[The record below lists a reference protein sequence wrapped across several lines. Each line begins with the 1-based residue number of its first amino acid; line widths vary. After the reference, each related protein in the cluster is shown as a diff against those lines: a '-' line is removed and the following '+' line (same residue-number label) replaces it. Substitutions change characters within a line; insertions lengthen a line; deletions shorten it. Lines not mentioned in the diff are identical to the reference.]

1 MGDIRNGTAYFQ
13 RGGEPMKAIVLSRDK
28 VVKIR
33 YNEDDKRNDLL
44 DALMTVQGMEVIDRG
59 YRG

>member
-1 MGDIRNGTAYFQ
+1 
-13 RGGEPMKAIVLSRDK
+13 MKATVLSRDK

-33 YNEDDKRNDLL
+33 YTDKDKLNDLL
-44 DALMTVQGMEVIDRG
+44 DALMTVPGLELQDRG

>member
-1 MGDIRNGTAYFQ
+1 
-13 RGGEPMKAIVLSRDK
+13 MKAIVLSRDK

-33 YNEDDKRNDLL
+33 YNEDDKLNELL
-44 DALMTVQGMEVIDRG
+44 EALTTVPGMELTDRG

>member
-1 MGDIRNGTAYFQ
+1 
-13 RGGEPMKAIVLSRDK
+13 MKAIVLSRDK

-33 YNEDDKRNDLL
+33 YNEGDKLTDLL
-44 DALMTVQGMEVIDRG
+44 EALMTVPGLEIQDRG

>member
-1 MGDIRNGTAYFQ
+1 
-13 RGGEPMKAIVLSRDK
+13 MKAIVLSRDK

-33 YNEDDKRNDLL
+33 YNKDDKLNDLL
-44 DALMTVQGMEVIDRG
+44 DALTTVPGLELIDRG

>member
-1 MGDIRNGTAYFQ
+1 
-13 RGGEPMKAIVLSRDK
+13 MKAIVLPRDK

-33 YNEDDKRNDLL
+33 YTENDKLNVLL
-44 DALMTVQGMEVIDRG
+44 EALMTVPGLEIQDRG

>member
-1 MGDIRNGTAYFQ
+1 
-13 RGGEPMKAIVLSRDK
+13 MKAIILSRDR

-33 YNEDDKRNDLL
+33 YSEDDKLNELL
-44 DALMTVQGMEVIDRG
+44 EALITVPGMELIDKG

>member
-1 MGDIRNGTAYFQ
+1 
-13 RGGEPMKAIVLSRDK
+13 MKAIVLSRDK

-33 YNEDDKRNDLL
+33 YIESELNDLL
-44 DALMTVQGMEVIDRG
+44 EALTTMPGLEIQDRG

>member
-1 MGDIRNGTAYFQ
+1 
-13 RGGEPMKAIVLSRDK
+13 MKATVLSRDK

-33 YNEDDKRNDLL
+33 YTETDKLGELL
-44 DALMTVQGMEVIDRG
+44 DALMTVPGLEIQDRG

>member
-1 MGDIRNGTAYFQ
+1 
-13 RGGEPMKAIVLSRDK
+13 MKAIVLSRDK

-33 YNEDDKRNDLL
+33 YNEDDKLNELL
-44 DALMTVQGMEVIDRG
+44 DALMTVPRMEVIDRG

>member
-1 MGDIRNGTAYFQ
+1 
-13 RGGEPMKAIVLSRDK
+13 MKAIVLSRDK

-33 YNEDDKRNDLL
+33 YNENDNLSELL
-44 DALMTVQGMEVIDRG
+44 EALMTVQGLELADRG

>member
-1 MGDIRNGTAYFQ
+1 MQ
-13 RGGEPMKAIVLSRDK
+13 AIILSRDR

-33 YNEDDKRNDLL
+33 YNEDDKLNELL
-44 DALMTVQGMEVIDRG
+44 EALMTVPGLELQDRG

>member
-1 MGDIRNGTAYFQ
+1 
-13 RGGEPMKAIVLSRDK
+13 MKAVVLPRDK

-33 YNEDDKRNDLL
+33 YNETDKLSELL
-44 DALMTVQGMEVIDRG
+44 DALMTVPGLEIQDRG

>member
-1 MGDIRNGTAYFQ
+1 
-13 RGGEPMKAIVLSRDK
+13 MKAIVLSRDK

-33 YNEDDKRNDLL
+33 YTESELNDLL
-44 DALMTVQGMEVIDRG
+44 EALTTMPGLEIQDRG

>member
-1 MGDIRNGTAYFQ
+1 
-13 RGGEPMKAIVLSRDK
+13 MKAIVLPRDK

-33 YNEDDKRNDLL
+33 YNESELNDLL
-44 DALMTVQGMEVIDRG
+44 EALTIMPGLEIQDRG

>member
-1 MGDIRNGTAYFQ
+1 
-13 RGGEPMKAIVLSRDK
+13 MKAIILSRDK

-33 YNEDDKRNDLL
+33 YNEDDKLNELL
-44 DALMTVQGMEVIDRG
+44 EALMTVPGLELQDRG

>member
-1 MGDIRNGTAYFQ
+1 
-13 RGGEPMKAIVLSRDK
+13 MKAIVLSRDQ

-33 YNEDDKRNDLL
+33 YNKESELSRLL
-44 DALMTVQGMEVIDRG
+44 DALLTVPDIDVQDRG

>member
-1 MGDIRNGTAYFQ
+1 
-13 RGGEPMKAIVLSRDK
+13 MKAVVLSRDK

-33 YNEDDKRNDLL
+33 YNKDSELSRLL
-44 DALMTVQGMEVIDRG
+44 DALLTVPDIDLQDRG

>member
-1 MGDIRNGTAYFQ
+1 
-13 RGGEPMKAIVLSRDK
+13 MKAIVLSRDR

-33 YNEDDKRNDLL
+33 YNEGDKLNDLI
-44 DALMTVQGMEVIDRG
+44 DALMTVPGMEVIDRR

>member
-1 MGDIRNGTAYFQ
+1 
-13 RGGEPMKAIVLSRDK
+13 MKAIILSRDK

-33 YNEDDKRNDLL
+33 YTESELSDLL
-44 DALMTVQGMEVIDRG
+44 EALMTMPGLELQDRG